1 MELLAGINLAW
12 TAFYIL
18 ISLALGAIYL
28 RFGRNRDYL
37 IFSVLCAELS
47 VYSASRVSFYLAT
60 DFESIIMPGR
70 VMMACLPPAAASLLH
85 LAMRRASIRIRTL
98 VITSVTVHAAAV
110 GFMIHSLM
118 GGALDYTKPLE
129 KSISLGFT
137 KTILREY
144 GLSTAGLVMALLCL
158 AGALIAG
165 YFLVKSYR
173 GDRFNKA
180 LIMVAFTVL
189 GLFAVNDVLLA
200 TNLVRSIYVVEH
212 GFFFFILGVLTGFL
226 REFERSREEIR
237 IRSEDLEKANRDLEQ
252 LTDDLSESTIRLDR
266 ARSETYRLR
275 PMADLGRLS
284 ASLAHE
290 IRNPLAV
297 LSNVASTFRKHGRKE
312 GRSTEFDSLVE
323 MLQEETDRLA
333 RLVDDLLL
341 FSHSGRVSREPV
353 EAGPLVELAV
363 SDVRE
368 IYGNEPGARIE
379 VDVENGLPPIPGS
392 VESLRRAY
400 VNLIVNALQ
409 SSKGGGTVKVIA
421 RRHPDRSDVMMFGV
435 KDSAGGIPEN
445 VLAEV
450 FEPFFSTRP
459 TGTGLGLPI
468 VKSIVEAHDGDLLL
482 ENRPGEGACFWMC
495 LPIVSKEM
503 SVH

>member
-18 ISLALGAIYL
+18 ISIALVAIYL

-37 IFSVLCAELS
+37 IFAVVCAELS
-47 VYSASRVSFYLAT
+47 VYSASRVAFYLAT
-60 DFESIIMPGR
+60 DFQSIVMPGK
-70 VMMACLPPAAASLLH
+70 VMLACLGPATATLLH
-85 LAMRRASIRIRTL
+85 LAMRRASVSGRRL
-98 VITSVTVHAAAV
+98 VAASVLVHVIGV
-110 GFMIHSLM
+110 GYMIASLM
-118 GGALDYTKPLE
+118 GGALDYTKPMQ
-129 KSISLGFT
+129 KPISLGFT
-137 KTILREY
+137 KMILREY
-144 GLSTAGLVMALLCL
+144 ELSSLGLVIACLAVALL
-158 AGALIAG
+158 AGW
-165 YFLVKSYR
+165 FLYKSYR
-173 GDRFNKA
+173 NDRLNKV
-180 LIMVAFTVL
+180 LIVTAFTVL
-189 GLFAVNDVLLA
+189 GLFTINDILLA
-200 TNLVRSIYVVEH
+200 TNLVQSIYVVEH

-226 REFERSREEIR
+226 REFERSREQLR
-237 IRSEDLEKANRDLEQ
+237 LRSEALEEASRSLEQ

-297 LSNVASTFRKHGRKE
+297 LSNVASTLRRHGTME
-312 GRSTEFDSLVE
+312 GGDREFDSLVE

-341 FSHSGRVSREPV
+341 FSQSGRLSREPV

-368 IYGNEPGARIE
+368 IYGEEPRPHIE
-379 VDVENGLPPIPGS
+379 IDVEDSLPPIPGS

-400 VNLIVNALQ
+400 VNLIVNAIQ
-409 SSKGGGTVKVIA
+409 SSNGGGSVKVVA
-421 RRHPDRSDVMMFGV
+421 RRNPNRRDVMMFGV
-435 KDSAGGIPEN
+435 EDRAGGIPEN

-468 VKSIVEAHDGDLLL
+468 VKSIVEAHDGELLV
-482 ENRPGEGACFWMC
+482 ENRPGKGASFWMC
-495 LPIVSKEM
+495 LPVVSRDV
-503 SVH
+503 SAH